1 MAQGTISSPLRETIM
16 GKRMKKE
23 CLYVCNGVTSSYR
36 SDWLYYTSVTFM
48 HTHTCVCTHTH
59 TWSDWLYYT
68 SVMGTCVC
76 THRHTC
82 AYTHTHTHENLSCLV
97 LPWAETALS
106 SILDPNERLMGRGW
120 AHTREPPDT
129 LGTAGTAR
137 RDAVQ
142 SETPKDTCVS
152 THTAREST
160 PWNRLVF
167 HS

>member
-1 MAQGTISSPLRETIM
+1 MELRRRTEVIGCIILQSLSCTHI
-16 GKRMKKE
+16 R
-23 CLYVCNGVTSSYR
+23 VCA
-36 SDWLYYTSVTFM
+36 
-48 HTHTCVCTHTH
+48 CTHTH
-59 TWSDWLYYT
+59 EVIGYIILQSWARACAHTD
-68 SVMGTCVC
+68 
-76 THRHTC
+76 THVHTH
-82 AYTHTHTHENLSCLV
+82 THTHTHENLSCLV

-152 THTAREST
+152 TRTAREST
-160 PWNRLVF
+160 P
-167 HS
+167 